1 MSTENSYTH
10 VTTKQVSGPY
20 IPTSSYNRPENIW
33 KTESFSDHRKSQ
45 QLTETLTPKLTSN
58 TGVEDGRKMR
68 RGYDIG
74 MYS

>member
-1 MSTENSYTH
+1 MATENSFTH

-58 TGVEDGRKMR
+58 TGMEDGRKMR

-74 MYS
+74 MY

>member
-1 MSTENSYTH
+1 MATENSFTH

-33 KTESFSDHRKSQ
+33 KTESFSDHRKFQ

-74 MYS
+74 MY